1 AFYAGAAGRL
11 LRGLY
16 VRNSRRALCRSEA
29 WVVPQAES
37 SRTLAETKTLS
48 ARARKLL
55 HAMPY
60 CMSLTQRMRVF
71 EHLVKA
77 DKGRHQP
84 ENTRGVPIRV
94 RRSEVSGYL

>member
-1 AFYAGAAGRL
+1 M
-11 LRGLY
+11 
-16 VRNSRRALCRSEA
+16 N
-29 WVVPQAES
+29 QAES

-71 EHLVKA
+71 EHLVKT

-84 ENTRGVPIRV
+84 ENSRGVPIRV
-94 RRSEVSGYL
+94 RRFVMVYFFWCYKAADGIIN